1 MKKSELK
8 RQILSL
14 TQDITFDY
22 HGKTA
27 CINPWSEDRFEVGF
41 GDAARTYSSIEDL
54 MNDPLYDGKSLLQIC
69 DQLNIELV

>member
-41 GDAARTYSSIEDL
+41 GD
-54 MNDPLYDGKSLLQIC
+54 
-69 DQLNIELV
+69 V

>member
-41 GDAARTYSSIEDL
+41 GDTAKTYSSIKDL
-54 MNDPLYDGKSLLQIC
+54 MDDPLYDGKSLSQIC